1 MRGKS
6 LACFLVTLLMVF
18 LGANVFAARG
28 PRGSGGWGMGGAF
41 QRMYDPRTVETV
53 IGEVAGVDLIAPM
66 RGMGAG
72 VHLRLKTGKEV
83 VSVHLGPSWY
93 LDHLDARIEKGD
105 KIEVKGS
112 RVMLAGKPVIIA
124 AEVKRGDALLKLRD
138 DNGVPVWAGW
148 RR

>member
-1 MRGKS
+1 MKRKNIVG
-6 LACFLVTLLMVF
+6 FLTVLLMV
-18 LGANVFAARG
+18 VFASAVSAARG
-28 PRGSGGWGMGGAF
+28 PSGSGGWGMGGAF

-53 IGEVAGVDLIAPM
+53 SGEVAGVDRIAPM

-72 VHLRLKTGKEV
+72 VHLRLKTDKEV

-93 LDHLDARIEKGD
+93 LDHLDARIGKGD
-105 KIEVKGS
+105 KIEVRGS
-112 RVMLAGKPVIIA
+112 RVMLAGKTVIIA